1 MNKKVPNEALN
12 RLTEKEFKNAA
23 KTPVVVVLDNV
34 RSAQN
39 VGSVFR
45 TSDAFRLEK
54 ICLCGITPT
63 PPSREMNKT
72 ALGATESVDWE
83 YFADTISC
91 LDILFEQ
98 GFECIA
104 VEQTENSEKLGDF
117 KIESE
122 KKYALIL
129 GNEVDG
135 VDQEVIDRCPKSLEI
150 PQIGTK
156 HSINISVCTGITIW
170 EFYRQIKTEGS

>member
-12 RLTEKEFKNAA
+12 RITEEEFKNAP
-23 KTPVVVVLDNV
+23 KTPIVVVLDNV

-45 TSDAFRLEK
+45 SSDAFRLEK

-83 YFADTISC
+83 YFVDTISC
-91 LDILFEQ
+91 LELLSEQ

-104 VEQTENSEKLGDF
+104 IEQTENSEKLGSFQIQDG
-117 KIESE
+117 

-135 VDQEVIDRCPKSLEI
+135 VEQEVVDQCDKSVEI

-156 HSINISVCTGITIW
+156 HSINISVCAGITIW
-170 EFYRQIKTEGS
+170 EFFRQIKRVD

>member
-1 MNKKVPNEALN
+1 MNKKVSNEALN
-12 RLTEKEFKNAA
+12 RLTEEEFKSAK
-23 KTPVVVVLDNV
+23 KTPIVVVLDNV

-45 TSDAFRLEK
+45 SSDAFRLEK

-83 YFADTISC
+83 YFADTGAC
-91 LDILFEQ
+91 LRILSEQ
-98 GFECIA
+98 DFECIA
-104 VEQTENSEKLGDF
+104 IEQTEDSEKLGAF
-117 KIESE
+117 KIESGE
-122 KKYALIL
+122 KYALVF

-135 VDQEVIDRCPKSLEI
+135 VEQDVVDQCDKSLEI
-150 PQIGTK
+150 PQIGIK
-156 HSINISVCTGITIW
+156 HSINISVCAGITIW
-170 EFYRQIKTEGS
+170 EFFRQMEMVD

>member
-1 MNKKVPNEALN
+1 MNKKKPNEALN
-12 RLTEKEFKNAA
+12 RLTEEEFKNAP
-23 KTPVVVVLDNV
+23 KTPLVVVLDNV

-72 ALGATESVDWE
+72 ALGSTESVDWE
-83 YFADTISC
+83 YFVDTISC
-91 LDILFEQ
+91 LDILSDQ

-104 VEQTENSEKLGDF
+104 VEQTENSEILGSF
-117 KIESE
+117 KIESG

-135 VDQEVIDRCPKSLEI
+135 VDQKVIDQCPISLEI

-170 EFYRQIKTEGS
+170 EFYRQIKTESL

>member
-12 RLTEKEFKNAA
+12 RLTEEEFKKAK
-23 KTPVVVVLDNV
+23 KTPIVVVLDNV

-83 YFADTISC
+83 YFADTNIC
-91 LDILFEQ
+91 LEILSKEDFV
-98 GFECIA
+98 CIA
-104 VEQTENSEKLGDF
+104 VEQTENSEKLSAF
-117 KIESE
+117 EVESG
-122 KKYALIL
+122 KKYALVF

-135 VDQEVIDRCPKSLEI
+135 VEQEVIDACGKSLEI

-170 EFYRQIKTEGS
+170 EFFRQIEMIE

>member
-1 MNKKVPNEALN
+1 MNKKVPNESLN
-12 RLTEKEFKNAA
+12 RLNTAEFKEAE
-23 KTPVVVVLDNV
+23 KTPVVMVLDNV

-45 TSDAFRLEK
+45 TGDAFRLEK
-54 ICLCGITPT
+54 IYLCGITPT

-83 YFADTISC
+83 YYADTGSC
-91 LDILFEQ
+91 LSILSEK

-104 VEQTENSEKLGDF
+104 VEQTEQSEKLGRFIIDTT
-117 KIESE
+117 
-122 KKYALIL
+122 KKYALVL

-135 VDQEVIDRCPKSLEI
+135 VEQEVVDQCTKSLEI
-150 PQIGTK
+150 DQIGTK
-156 HSINISVCTGITIW
+156 HSINISVCAGITIW
-170 EFYRQIKTEGS
+170 EFYRHFEMMD

>member
-12 RLTEKEFKNAA
+12 RLTEEEFKKAE
-23 KTPVVVVLDNV
+23 KTPLVIVLDNV

-45 TSDAFRLEK
+45 TCDAFRVEK

-72 ALGATESVDWE
+72 ALGATETVDWE
-83 YFADTISC
+83 YFADTNSC
-91 LDILFEQ
+91 LELLSEK
-98 GFECIA
+98 GWECIA
-104 VEQTENSEKLGDF
+104 VEQTENSEKLDTF
-117 KIESE
+117 SIVEH
-122 KKYALIL
+122 KKYGLVF

-135 VDQEVIDRCPKSLEI
+135 VDQNVVNNCVKSLEI
-150 PQIGTK
+150 PQMGVK
-156 HSINISVCTGITIW
+156 HSINISVCAGITIW
-170 EFYRQIKTEGS
+170 EFFRQIRMIN

>member
-1 MNKKVPNEALN
+1 MNKKLANEALN
-12 RLTEKEFKNAA
+12 RLTGKEFKSAV
-23 KTPVVVVLDNV
+23 KTPVVIVLDNV

-54 ICLCGITPT
+54 IFLCGITPT

-72 ALGATESVDWE
+72 ALGATESVEWE
-83 YFADTISC
+83 YFADTNAC
-91 LDILFEQ
+91 LSILSEK

-104 VEQTENSEKLGDF
+104 VEQTEDSEKLGAF
-117 KIESE
+117 KIESK
-122 KKYALIL
+122 KKYALVM

-135 VDQEVIDRCPKSLEI
+135 VEQEVIDRCNKSLEI

-156 HSINISVCTGITIW
+156 HSINISVCAGITIW
-170 EFYRQIKTEGS
+170 EFYRQLKTRE

>member
-12 RLTEKEFKNAA
+12 RLTEEEFKNAK

-45 TSDAFRLEK
+45 SSDAFRLEK

-83 YFADTISC
+83 YFTDTISC
-91 LDILFEQ
+91 LEILSEQ

-104 VEQTENSEKLGDF
+104 IEQTEDSEKLDAF
-117 KIESE
+117 KVVPG
-122 KKYALIL
+122 KKYALVF

-135 VDQEVIDRCPKSLEI
+135 VEQE
-150 PQIGTK
+150 
-156 HSINISVCTGITIW
+156 
-170 EFYRQIKTEGS
+170 

>member
-1 MNKKVPNEALN
+1 MNKKLANEALN
-12 RLTEKEFKNAA
+12 RLTGKEFKSAV
-23 KTPVVVVLDNV
+23 KTPVVIVLDNV

-54 ICLCGITPT
+54 IFLCGITPT

-72 ALGATESVDWE
+72 ALGATESVEWE
-83 YFADTISC
+83 YFADTNAC
-91 LDILFEQ
+91 LSILSEK

-104 VEQTENSEKLGDF
+104 VEQTEDSESK
-117 KIESE
+117 
-122 KKYALIL
+122 KKYALVM

-135 VDQEVIDRCPKSLEI
+135 VEQEVIDRCNKSLEI

-156 HSINISVCTGITIW
+156 HSINISVCAGITIW
-170 EFYRQIKTEGS
+170 EFYRQLKTRE

>member
-12 RLTEKEFKNAA
+12 RLTEEEFKKAK
-23 KTPVVVVLDNV
+23 KTPIVVVLDNV

-83 YFADTISC
+83 YFADTSTC
-91 LDILFEQ
+91 LEILSKE

-104 VEQTENSEKLGDF
+104 IEQTEKSEKLDAFG
-117 KIESE
+117 IERDA
-122 KKYALIL
+122 KYALVF

-135 VDQEVIDRCPKSLEI
+135 VEQVVVDQCDKSLEI
-150 PQIGTK
+150 PQIGIK
-156 HSINISVCTGITIW
+156 HSINISVCAGITIW
-170 EFYRQIKTEGS
+170 EFFRQIKMVD